1 MANNRDEINTSDAN
15 SEMTDYDFFSKRI
28 PNRTYVSKRLKNKR
42 VDGSE
47 RSLRIISKVV
57 DGKIDI
63 QHEKLRL
70 QNEVILR
77 ITDGCRQQI
86 VAKLYEDTK
95 GVFILSIQRYKINGV
110 PMQNHFTFLGHE
122 IKILKDFLE
131 SLPFLDFSDPSKA
144 RYEDDELVKLKSE
157 FAKNSDLLREALK
170 NNVTKT
176 DIVSLGYRKT
186 QLKLFGDLLEKQEV
200 FSAKKGEWQKTKDE
214 DVWQYFFEKNP
225 WIFGYGLN
233 FSYNEPVNKNKLEQV
248 IKGFDIKGRGK
259 KIDALLKTRGIV
271 NSICLVEIKKPE
283 TLLLKDLKDPY
294 RPECW
299 QLSDEL
305 NGGIS
310 QSQKNSQR
318 TVENIGSKLEI
329 KKEDGSPTGE
339 TIFSYLPKSYLII
352 GNLKQFE
359 TENGI
364 NEDKYSSFELFRK
377 NIINPE
383 IITFDELFERAKFI
397 VEANERNI

>member
-1 MANNRDEINTSDAN
+1 MSDNIDKNNINDLN

-28 PNRTYVSKRLKNKR
+28 PSRTYVSKRLKNKR
-42 VDGSE
+42 MDGTE

-86 VAKLYEDTK
+86 VAKIYEDTK
-95 GVFILSIQRYKINGV
+95 GIFILSIQRYKINGV

-122 IKILKDFLE
+122 IKTLKNFLE
-131 SLPFLDFSDPSKA
+131 SLPFLDFSEPGKT
-144 RYEDDELVKLKSE
+144 RYEDDELIKLKAE
-157 FAKNSDLLREALK
+157 FSKNSDLLREALK

-186 QLKLFGDLLEKQEV
+186 QLRLFSDLLEKKEI
-200 FSAKKGEWQKTKDE
+200 FSTKKSEWKKAKDE

-283 TLLLKDLKDPY
+283 TLLLKSLKNSY

-310 QSQKNSQR
+310 QSQKNCQK
-318 TVENIGSKLEI
+318 TVENIGVKLEV
-329 KKEDGSPTGE
+329 KEDDGSPTGE

-359 TENGI
+359 AENGI

-383 IITFDELFERAKFI
+383 IITFDELFERARFI
-397 VEANERNI
+397 VEANERSI

>member
-1 MANNRDEINTSDAN
+1 MI
-15 SEMTDYDFFSKRI
+15 
-28 PNRTYVSKRLKNKR
+28 
-42 VDGSE
+42 
-47 RSLRIISKVV
+47 
-57 DGKIDI
+57 
-63 QHEKLRL
+63 
-70 QNEVILR
+70 
-77 ITDGCRQQI
+77 
-86 VAKLYEDTK
+86 
-95 GVFILSIQRYKINGV
+95 
-110 PMQNHFTFLGHE
+110 
-122 IKILKDFLE
+122 
-131 SLPFLDFSDPSKA
+131 
-144 RYEDDELVKLKSE
+144 
-157 FAKNSDLLREALK
+157 
-170 NNVTKT
+170 TKT

-186 QLKLFGDLLEKQEV
+186 QLKLFGDLLEKQEI
-200 FSAKKGEWQKTKDE
+200 FSAKKKEWNKTKDE

-233 FSYNEPVNKNKLEQV
+233 FSYNEPVNKDKLEQV
-248 IKGFDIKGRGK
+248 IKGFDIKGKGK

-283 TLLLKDLKDPY
+283 TLLLKDLKNPY

-310 QSQKNSQR
+310 QSQKNSQK
-318 TVENIGSKLEI
+318 TVENLGSKLEI

-339 TIFSYLPKSYLII
+339 TIFSYLPKAYLII

-359 TENGI
+359 TETGI

-397 VEANERNI
+397 VEANERSI